1 MTDDEEEDNEKT
13 ESEIT
18 DGEYTTEDEPEKTIQ
33 AAPATSTR
41 GGFGLF
47 GKKEEIEKEPTQPK
61 APELPKPSLFGTATT
76 TPGLLKMSKYT
87 FCFKQGTFGVFDDT

>member
-1 MTDDEEEDNEKT
+1 MTDDEEDDNEKT

-33 AAPATSTR
+33 AAPATTAR

-61 APELPKPSLFGTATT
+61 APELPKPSLFGAATT
-76 TPGLLKMSKYT
+76 TPGCLKCRNSKYSFLLET
-87 FCFKQGTFGVFDDT
+87 RQFWRF